1 MLYYLD
7 DETVQEIVKL
17 RDENSEKLKEVKKR
31 IDNWDGKNMDMLI
44 YNDDI
49 RNRCEVNA
57 AILHDKLA
65 QAIYDRILP
74 VVIEVVNKY
83 AGKRMGE
90 KTYDKF
96 KAELKVRTDCYI
108 YYDSYC
114 DGKYITFHAVPLSDK
129 GYNDYRFPSFKF
141 TYTAPK
147 GEYAIVMN
155 NVLSPVTAEG
165 FSFHEN
171 EVGDHTVDDILIAK
185 ENLKNAI
192 STLNEAI
199 SKYNGIKPSIFKYI
213 DKVYISF

>member
-7 DETVQEIVKL
+7 DETVQEIVKV
-17 RDENSEKLKEVKKR
+17 RDENTEKLNEVKKR
-31 IDNWDGKNMDMLI
+31 IDNWDIKNMDMLI

-49 RNRCEVNA
+49 QKRCEVNA
-57 AILHDKLA
+57 AILHDKLK
-65 QAIYDRILP
+65 QAIYNRILP

-96 KAELKVRTDCYI
+96 KAELKARTDCYV

-129 GYNDYRFPSFKF
+129 GYNDYRFPDIKF

-147 GEYAIVMN
+147 GEYAIIG

-165 FSFHEN
+165 FSFREN
-171 EVGDHTVDDILIAK
+171 EVGDHTVDDILTAK
-185 ENLKNAI
+185 ENLKNAL
-192 STLNEAI
+192 SALNEAI
-199 SKYNGIKPSIFKYI
+199 SKYNGIKPSQFEYI
-213 DKVYISF
+213 NNVYISL